1 MSAPSYRRGLRD
13 GAPFTVAFA
22 VIGVGYGVLAV
33 EAGLSPWLTA
43 LSSLLIVSGAGQ
55 FALVGL
61 LSAGAGPALVA
72 VTGLGLRHVPM
83 SATLSQLV
91 GDQPLR
97 TRLRLAWVL
106 LDESFGLTLRA
117 AARGEPDLVGYKTA
131 ADLVLYGGWVGGTV
145 VGALVGAAA
154 QPEDW
159 GIDVLFALLFL
170 GLAAPMVTDRRRLAV
185 AVAAVGATLG
195 AIAWVPPAW
204 QVVVAASAASLVG
217 VAWSRV
223 GATR

>member
-1 MSAPSYRRGLRD
+1 MSPVSYRRGLRE
-13 GAPFTVAFA
+13 GAPFTVAFS

-33 EAGLSPWLTA
+33 QAGLAPWLAA

-91 GDQPLR
+91 GDQPLG

-117 AARGEPDLVGYKTA
+117 AARGERDLVAFKTG
-131 ADLVLYGGWVGGTV
+131 ADLVLYAGWVGGTV
-145 VGALVGAAA
+145 VGAFVGAAA
-154 QPEDW
+154 RPEAW

-170 GLAAPMVTDRRRLAV
+170 GLAAPMVRDWRRVAV
-185 AVAAVGATLG
+185 AVAAVGATLL
-195 AIAWVPPAW
+195 AVLWVPPSW
-204 QVVVAASAASLVG
+204 QVVVAATSASLVG
-217 VAWSRV
+217 VVWSRR
-223 GATR
+223 GEAS